1 MASNIASGTPRQRR
15 ILTVGSHPGTA
26 VEIAQTLREHGFAV
40 DLVTTG
46 REALRTA
53 LATAYDAMTLDRKL
67 PDADGIMV
75 IRLLREAEI
84 DLPVLMISALS
95 DVDEK
100 VRGLRAG
107 GDDYLT
113 KPYHPDELVVR
124 LEVMLRRKDTSHASS
139 GTLLRVGT
147 LEVNR
152 SSRQVTRSGLAIEL
166 SHAEYRLLVYMMEQ
180 SPCVL
185 SRPMIFEA
193 VWGYRFDPGT
203 NLIEVHIGRLRK
215 KIDTEGEEPLF
226 HTIRSKGY
234 RLGT

>member
-1 MASNIASGTPRQRR
+1 MASNIASGTPGRRR
-15 ILTVGSHPGTA
+15 ILTVGNHPGTA
-26 VEIAQTLREHGFAV
+26 AEIAQTLREHGFEV

-46 REALRTA
+46 REAMRAA
-53 LATAYDAMTLDRKL
+53 LAKGYDAMTLERTL

-75 IRLLREAEI
+75 VRLLREAEI
-84 DLPVLMISALS
+84 NLPVLMISALS

-100 VRGLRAG
+100 VRGLRSG

-113 KPYHPDELVVR
+113 QPYHPDELVVR
-124 LEVMLRRKDTSHASS
+124 LEAMIGRKDASHVSS
-139 GTLLRVGT
+139 DTRLQVGT
-147 LEVNR
+147 LEVDR
-152 SSRQVTRSGLAIEL
+152 SSRQVTRSGVAIDL

-203 NLIEVHIGRLRK
+203 SLIEVHIGRLRK

>member
-15 ILTVGSHPGTA
+15 ILTVGNDPDTA
-26 VEIAQTLREHGFAV
+26 AEIAQTLREQGFEV

-46 REALRTA
+46 CEALRAA

-67 PDADGIMV
+67 PDADGIMLV
-75 IRLLREAEI
+75 RLLREAEI

-95 DVDEK
+95 DVDDK
-100 VRGLRAG
+100 VRGLREG
-107 GDDYLT
+107 GDDYLA

-124 LEVMLRRKDTSHASS
+124 LEVMIRHKDAGQASS
-139 GTLLRVGT
+139 DTRLQVGT
-147 LEVNR
+147 LEVDR
-152 SSRQVTRSGLAIEL
+152 SSREVTRSGVAIDL

-180 SPCVL
+180 SHCVL

-226 HTIRSKGY
+226 HTIRNMGY
-234 RLGT
+234 RLGP

>member
-1 MASNIASGTPRQRR
+1 MASDIASDTPRQRR
-15 ILTVGSHPGTA
+15 ILTVADDPDNA
-26 VEIAQTLREHGFAV
+26 AEIARTLREHGLDV

-46 REALRTA
+46 REALRAA
-53 LATAYDAMTLDRKL
+53 LARGYDAMTLDRML

-75 IRLLREAEI
+75 VRLLREAEI
-84 DLPVLMISALS
+84 ELPVLMISALS

-100 VRGLRAG
+100 VRGLRTG

-113 KPYHPDELVVR
+113 KPYQPDELLVR
-124 LEVMLRRKDTSHASS
+124 LEVMIRRKDASHAASDNI
-139 GTLLRVGT
+139 LRVGT
-147 LEVNR
+147 LEVDR
-152 SSRQVTRSGLAIEL
+152 LSRLVRRSGVVIEL
-166 SHAEYRLLVYMMEQ
+166 SPAEYRLLIYMMEQ
-180 SPCVL
+180 SHCAL

-226 HTIRSKGY
+226 HTIRNKGY
-234 RLGT
+234 RLGA

>member
-1 MASNIASGTPRQRR
+1 LASDIASGTPRQRR
-15 ILTVGSHPGTA
+15 ILTVEDDPDSA
-26 VEIAQTLREHGFAV
+26 AEIARTLREHGFEV

-53 LATAYDAMTLDRKL
+53 LATPYDAMTLDLKL
-67 PDADGIMV
+67 PDADAIMV
-75 IRLLREAEI
+75 VRLLREAEI

-100 VRGLRAG
+100 MRDLRAG

-113 KPYHPDELVVR
+113 KPYHPDELLVR
-124 LEVMLRRKDTSHASS
+124 LEVMIRRKNASQS
-139 GTLLRVGT
+139 SSDNMLRVGT
-147 LEVNR
+147 LEVDR
-152 SSRQVTRSGLAIEL
+152 LSRQVTRAGVVIDL
-166 SHAEYRLLVYMMEQ
+166 SPAEYRLLVYMMEQ
-180 SPCVL
+180 SHCVL

-215 KIDTEGEEPLF
+215 KIDAEGEEPLF
-226 HTIRSKGY
+226 HTIRNKGY
-234 RLGT
+234 RLGA

>member
-1 MASNIASGTPRQRR
+1 LASNIASGTPRQRR

-67 PDADGIMV
+67 PD
-75 IRLLREAEI
+75 
-84 DLPVLMISALS
+84 LMISALS

-100 VRGLRAG
+100 MRGLRAG

-203 NLIEVHIGRLRK
+203 NLIEVHIGRLRR

>member
-1 MASNIASGTPRQRR
+1 LASNIASGTPTQRR
-15 ILTVGSHPGTA
+15 ILTVGDSPGTA
-26 VEIAQTLREHGFAV
+26 AETAQTLREHGFEV

-46 REALRTA
+46 REALRSA
-53 LATAYDAMTLDRKL
+53 LAVAYDAMTLDRKL

-75 IRLLREAEI
+75 LRLLREAEI
-84 DLPVLMISALS
+84 ELPVLMIGALS

-100 VRGLRAG
+100 MRGLRSG

-124 LEVMLRRKDTSHASS
+124 LEVMIRRKGASHASS
-139 GTLLRVGT
+139 DTLLRVGT
-147 LEVNR
+147 LEVDR
-152 SSRQVTRSGLAIEL
+152 SSRQVTRSGVVVEV
-166 SHAEYRLLVYMMEQ
+166 SPAEYRLLVYMMEQ
-180 SPCVL
+180 SHCVL

-215 KIDTEGEEPLF
+215 KIDTEGDEPLF
-226 HTIRSKGY
+226 HMIRSKGY

>member
-1 MASNIASGTPRQRR
+1 LADKTDVQRR
-15 ILTVGSHPGTA
+15 ILVVEDDRGTA
-26 VEIAQTLREHGFAV
+26 AEIARTLREHAFEV

-46 REALRTA
+46 GEALRKS
-53 LATAYDAMTLDRKL
+53 LAGDYDAMTLDRML

-75 IRLLREAEI
+75 VRLLRENGM

-95 DVDEK
+95 GIDEK

-113 KPYHPDELVVR
+113 KPYHPDELLVR
-124 LEVMLRRKDTSHASS
+124 LEVMIRRKDSVQAASNPM
-139 GTLLRVGT
+139 LKVGT
-147 LEVNR
+147 LEVDR
-152 SSRQVTRSGLAIEL
+152 MRQSVRRSGLAIEL
-166 SHAEYRLLVYMMEQ
+166 SQAEYRLLVYMMEQ
-180 SPCVL
+180 SHSVL

-226 HTIRSKGY
+226 HTIRNKGY
-234 RLGT
+234 RLGA

>member
-1 MASNIASGTPRQRR
+1 LASNIANGTSTQRR
-15 ILTVGSHPGTA
+15 ILTVGDHADTA
-26 VEIAQTLREHGFAV
+26 AEIAQTLREHGFEV

-53 LATAYDAMTLDRKL
+53 LATAYDAMTVDRML
-67 PDADGIMV
+67 PDTDGITV
-75 IRLLREAEI
+75 VRLLREAEI

-95 DVDEK
+95 DVDEN
-100 VRGLRAG
+100 VRGLRSG

-124 LEVMLRRKDTSHASS
+124 LEVMIRRKYASHASS
-139 GTLLRVGT
+139 DTLLRVGT
-147 LEVNR
+147 LEVDR
-152 SSRQVTRSGLAIEL
+152 SSRQVTRSGVVIEL
-166 SHAEYRLLVYMMEQ
+166 SPAEYRLLVYMMEQ
-180 SPCVL
+180 SHCVL

>member
-1 MASNIASGTPRQRR
+1 MASNIANGASPQRR
-15 ILTVGSHPGTA
+15 ILTVGDHPDTA
-26 VEIAQTLREHGFAV
+26 AEIAQTLREHGFEV
-40 DLVTTG
+40 DLVTTA

-75 IRLLREAEI
+75 VRLLREAEI

-95 DVDEK
+95 DVDEN
-100 VRGLRAG
+100 VRGLRSG
-107 GDDYLT
+107 GDDYLA
-113 KPYHPDELVVR
+113 KPCHPDELVVR
-124 LEVMLRRKDTSHASS
+124 LEVMIRRKDASRASS

-147 LEVNR
+147 LEVDR
-152 SSRQVTRSGLAIEL
+152 SSRQVTRSGVVIEL
-166 SHAEYRLLVYMMEQ
+166 SPAEYRLLVYMMEQ
-180 SPCVL
+180 SHCVL

>member
-1 MASNIASGTPRQRR
+1 MAEKTNAPRR
-15 ILTVGSHPGTA
+15 ILVVEDDLGTA
-26 VEIAQTLREHGFAV
+26 ADIARTLHEHAFEA

-46 REALRTA
+46 GEALRKA
-53 LATAYDAMTLDRKL
+53 LAGGYDAMTLDRML

-75 IRLLREAEI
+75 VRLLRENAV

-95 DVDEK
+95 DIDEK

-124 LEVMLRRKDTSHASS
+124 LEVMIRRKDSAQAASNT
-139 GTLLRVGT
+139 TLKVGT
-147 LEVNR
+147 LEVDLI
-152 SSRQVTRSGLAIEL
+152 RQVVRRSGTVIEL
-166 SHAEYRLLVYMMEQ
+166 SQAEYRLLVYMMEQ
-180 SPCVL
+180 SHSVL

-215 KIDTEGEEPLF
+215 KIDIEGEEPLF
-226 HTIRSKGY
+226 HTIRNKGY
-234 RLGT
+234 RLGA

>member
-1 MASNIASGTPRQRR
+1 LASNIANGTSTQRR
-15 ILTVGSHPGTA
+15 ILTVGDHADTA
-26 VEIAQTLREHGFAV
+26 AEIAQTLREHGFEV

-53 LATAYDAMTLDRKL
+53 LATAYDAMTVDRML
-67 PDADGIMV
+67 PDTDGITV
-75 IRLLREAEI
+75 VRLLREAEI

-95 DVDEK
+95 DVDEN
-100 VRGLRAG
+100 VRGLRSG

-124 LEVMLRRKDTSHASS
+124 LEVMIRRKYASHASS
-139 GTLLRVGT
+139 DTLLRVGT
-147 LEVNR
+147 LEVDR
-152 SSRQVTRSGLAIEL
+152 SSRQVTRSGVVIEL
-166 SHAEYRLLVYMMEQ
+166 SPAEYRLLVYMMEQ
-180 SPCVL
+180 SHCVL

-234 RLGT
+234 RLGP

>member
-1 MASNIASGTPRQRR
+1 MASNIASGTSRQRR
-15 ILTVGSHPGTA
+15 ILTVGGHPDTSA
-26 VEIAQTLREHGFAV
+26 EIAQTLREHGFEV

-84 DLPVLMISALS
+84 DLPVLVISALS

-100 VRGLRAG
+100 VRGLRSG

-124 LEVMLRRKDTSHASS
+124 LEVMLRCKDESHASS
-139 GTLLRVGT
+139 DLLLRVGT

-152 SSRQVTRSGLAIEL
+152 SSRQVTRSDVAIEL
-166 SHAEYRLLVYMMEQ
+166 NPAEYRLLVYMMEQ
-180 SPCVL
+180 SHCVL
-185 SRPMIFEA
+185 SRLMIFEA

-215 KIDTEGEEPLF
+215 KIDTEGEEALF
-226 HTIRSKGY
+226 HTIHSKGY

>member
-1 MASNIASGTPRQRR
+1 LASEIASDTPRQRR
-15 ILTVGSHPGTA
+15 ILTVGDDPDNA
-26 VEIAQTLREHGFAV
+26 AEIARTLREHGLDV

-46 REALRTA
+46 REALRAA
-53 LATAYDAMTLDRKL
+53 LARGYDAMTLDRVL

-75 IRLLREAEI
+75 VRLLREAEI
-84 DLPVLMISALS
+84 ELPVLMISALS

-100 VRGLRAG
+100 VRGLRTG

-113 KPYHPDELVVR
+113 KPYQPDELLVR
-124 LEVMLRRKDTSHASS
+124 LEVMIRRKDASHAASDNI
-139 GTLLRVGT
+139 LRVGT
-147 LEVNR
+147 LEVDR
-152 SSRQVTRSGLAIEL
+152 LSRLVRRSGVVVEL
-166 SHAEYRLLVYMMEQ
+166 SPAEYRLLIYMMEQ
-180 SPCVL
+180 SRCVL

-203 NLIEVHIGRLRK
+203 NVIEVHIGRLRK

-234 RLGT
+234 RLGA

>member
-1 MASNIASGTPRQRR
+1 LASNIANGTSTQRR
-15 ILTVGSHPGTA
+15 ILTVGDHADTA
-26 VEIAQTLREHGFAV
+26 AEIAQTLREHGFEV

-53 LATAYDAMTLDRKL
+53 LATAYDAMTVDRML
-67 PDADGIMV
+67 PDTDGITV
-75 IRLLREAEI
+75 VRLLREAEI

-95 DVDEK
+95 DVDEN
-100 VRGLRAG
+100 VRGLRSG

-124 LEVMLRRKDTSHASS
+124 LEVMIRRKYASHASS
-139 GTLLRVGT
+139 DTR
-147 LEVNR
+147 
-152 SSRQVTRSGLAIEL
+152 RQVTRSGVVIEL
-166 SHAEYRLLVYMMEQ
+166 SPAEYRLLVYMMEQ
-180 SPCVL
+180 SHCVL

-234 RLGT
+234 RLGP

>member
-1 MASNIASGTPRQRR
+1 
-15 ILTVGSHPGTA
+15 
-26 VEIAQTLREHGFAV
+26 
-40 DLVTTG
+40 
-46 REALRTA
+46 
-53 LATAYDAMTLDRKL
+53 
-67 PDADGIMV
+67 MV
-75 IRLLREAEI
+75 VRLLREAEI
-84 DLPVLMISALS
+84 DLPVLVISALS

-100 VRGLRAG
+100 VRGLRSG

-124 LEVMLRRKDTSHASS
+124 LEVMIRRKYASHASS
-139 GTLLRVGT
+139 DTLLRVGT
-147 LEVNR
+147 LEVDR
-152 SSRQVTRSGLAIEL
+152 SSRQVTRSGVVIEL
-166 SHAEYRLLVYMMEQ
+166 SPAEYRLLVYMMEQ
-180 SPCVL
+180 SHCVL

-234 RLGT
+234 RLGP

>member
-1 MASNIASGTPRQRR
+1 LASNIANGTSTQRR
-15 ILTVGSHPGTA
+15 ILTVGDHADTA
-26 VEIAQTLREHGFAV
+26 AEIAQTLREHGFEV
-40 DLVTTG
+40 DLVKTG

-53 LATAYDAMTLDRKL
+53 LATAYDAMTVDRML
-67 PDADGIMV
+67 PDTDGITV
-75 IRLLREAEI
+75 VRLLREAEI

-95 DVDEK
+95 DVDEN
-100 VRGLRAG
+100 VRGLRSG

-124 LEVMLRRKDTSHASS
+124 LEVMIRRKYASHASS
-139 GTLLRVGT
+139 DTLLRVGT
-147 LEVNR
+147 LEVDR
-152 SSRQVTRSGLAIEL
+152 SSRQVTRSGVVIEL
-166 SHAEYRLLVYMMEQ
+166 SPAEYRLLVYMMEQ
-180 SPCVL
+180 SHCVL